1 MIYAGVKYKINLNI
15 FIMKTNLIL
24 MCLFLGF
31 CWTAK
36 SQGFVYKPKNPAFGG
51 ESFNY
56 QWLMSSAE
64 AQNLLTDPAEEARN
78 NERDSELEEFSE
90 GLNRQFLNRI
100 NRVLLDN
107 QISSDEDLQPG
118 VYNFGS
124 LNVEVYDSTD
134 GLVVNVLDIETGE
147 QTQVIIPN

>member
-1 MIYAGVKYKINLNI
+1 
-15 FIMKTNLIL
+15 MKTKLIL
-24 MCLFLGF
+24 ISLFLGF

-56 QWLMSSAE
+56 QWLLSSAE
-64 AQNLLTDPAEEARN
+64 AQNLITEPEDL
-78 NERDSELEEFSE
+78 RDRDDESQLDEFTN
-90 GLNRQFLNRI
+90 GLNSQFLNRI
-100 NRVLLDN
+100 NRALLN
-107 QISSDEDLQPG
+107 SQISTDEDLQPG

-134 GLVVNVLDIETGE
+134 GLVVNVLDTDTGE

>member
-1 MIYAGVKYKINLNI
+1 
-15 FIMKTNLIL
+15 MKTKLIL
-24 MCLFLGF
+24 ISLFLGF

-56 QWLMSSAE
+56 QWLLSSAE
-64 AQNLLTDPAEEARN
+64 AQNLLTEPEDP
-78 NERDSELEEFSE
+78 RDRDENSQLEEFTE
-90 GLNRQFLNRI
+90 GLNSQLLNRI
-100 NRVLLDN
+100 NRALLN
-107 QISSDEDLQPG
+107 SQISTDEDLQPG

-134 GLVVNVLDIETGE
+134 GLVVNVLDTDTGE
-147 QTQVIIPN
+147 QTQIIIPN